1 MKKLSAIFMS
11 VFVLIVGAFMS
22 ACGGQNVKVKF
33 TDQDCYVEMY
43 IGEDVGNI
51 EAYKNIDKLIKSS
64 KRVIWVKEGSF
75 SSSAKIVSNV
85 L

>member
-11 VFVLIVGAFMS
+11 VFVLLVGAFMS

-43 IGEDVGNI
+43 IGDEL
-51 EAYKNIDKLIKSS
+51 KLTEMIS
-64 KRVIWVKEGSF
+64 VEG
-75 SSSAKIVSNV
+75 AEVS
-85 L
+85 